1 MKRDRKQWSTGNID
15 LLEYLSN
22 KRERDF
28 KTISDDPLD
37 ILIAKE
43 EVNAEETEI
52 NIWSSIEAVLS
63 PYEFDIMFEYF
74 FEGRTL
80 AEMATD
86 RGYDTPS
93 AIFKQKAKILTK
105 LKKEL
110 GNV

>member
-1 MKRDRKQWSTGNID
+1 MKRDRKCWTTGNVD

-22 KRERDF
+22 KRQRDF
-28 KTISDDPLD
+28 ETVSDDPLD

-43 EVNAEETEI
+43 EPDAEETEI
-52 NIWSSIEAVLS
+52 NIWSSIEAILS
-63 PYEFDIMFEYF
+63 PYEFDILFEYF

-80 AEMATD
+80 AEIASD

-93 AIFKQKAKILTK
+93 AIFKQKAKILKK